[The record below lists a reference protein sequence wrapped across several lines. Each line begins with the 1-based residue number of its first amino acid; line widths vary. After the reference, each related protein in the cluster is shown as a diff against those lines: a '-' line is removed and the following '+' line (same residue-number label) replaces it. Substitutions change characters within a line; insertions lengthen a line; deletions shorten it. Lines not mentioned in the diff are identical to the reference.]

1 MPGNMDSSGA
11 VGLNNNQKNA
21 LRNALKA
28 LSKIP
33 KAEPFLYPVD
43 STIFPDYYQLISTP
57 MDIQT
62 INDKVNTYK
71 NIEDAIADV
80 NLIWGNCRKYNTED
94 SVIYQTANELEL
106 EFAELVKDKF
116 IIDQD
121 ESKKKKIKLSISSES
136 QSSNGS
142 NTQDLKKTMR
152 NILTSLKKSPYAVP
166 FLKPVDLD
174 DAPGYLEVVS
184 TPMDLS
190 TIDKYLK
197 EGKYEKMAAF
207 EADIKLIS
215 SNCLTYNDPT
225 SDIATYAIKLEETF
239 LLILENQNLDVE
251 VSFDS
256 TTPGKHEKHGKKND
270 YRKMKNILDEII
282 ADKLSEVFR
291 VPVNFDEAPGYL
303 EIIKQPIDLGTIAI
317 KLDNSVY
324 DTIEKFVSDVRL
336 VFDNCCQYN
345 SDTSTIYETATE
357 LRNRFDDKVVATFG
371 NAFSKKKS
379 QKKKDIPSLKT
390 TEIDIVDI
398 DDIKQVTPTML
409 SALSKD
415 NLETLLERIKSE
427 GSDHKLVRQRC
438 IDVAKES
445 VDKVVSI
452 WIRNNTF
459 FLEYIGDI
467 AMAGNMLITGYN
479 TGDIIFPR
487 FFSSIVK
494 LRLNISSNS
503 NLTKYTEISLK
514 NEIIGDIKPTSV
526 PSFRITLDDTVI
538 AEGLS
543 PREVW
548 ESIPSLAP
556 KLLNFL
562 GSKLQRCRAVFN
574 RLCIHPDVLHFIDPV
589 PQNGTIGQEYY
600 KLIKAPM
607 WLREVHNRL
616 VSGVY
621 DSEFDFAWDVRLIF
635 QNCQLFNKP
644 GSDLYN
650 KAGSMIA
657 LFEDLFCQ
665 WVINIRNRSID
676 DIAKGEW
683 DSWMYLKYFDSSDPT
698 ENFCCETKEVLPESQ
713 LISCISCED
722 QYQIKKIK
730 VKNTKELKDTWVCE
744 RCTIAQSYCPL
755 KIANNEASKSIQL
768 MSSYCTEEFGKYV
781 FLPAPDIGN
790 GWLQAKRKDRK
801 TVLINSFMSPLGW
814 FVTGRGKEEL
824 NKRMNEEIKINDTL
838 LNERALEFL
847 NNSSG
852 KTKPFKSRREKD
864 KVSLVDKVYK
874 VDEYMTLGQLAV
886 YVPDIDDKVAILIDK
901 AILTSSNPKSV
912 QYLELKDVDLPS
924 AGLFGLDFPEVRVA
938 LESFDELLGFTSY
951 KFLHSDETFEVVLKD
966 IKSSL
971 DRLLLSDS
979 ADSELFNSLRKIRYR
994 RDYERVDN
1002 TYFHKHCSGGESSGK
1017 QSVFHSVAVPLF
1029 APQTQILPS
1038 EGDTLIAI
1046 WDFMDV
1052 LSPVIGELSF
1062 TFSDVLD
1069 SVVPPSAV
1077 HIANYGQIIFDEI
1090 CTTLTGVLLL
1100 EVKNRL
1106 NFPSDVDADLFLMS
1120 KPLNIFTWPQLSRIC
1135 IHTLSLLN
1143 FCDNDSPSVFVYERG
1158 DQDIQR
1164 DIVSVV
1170 LNHPC
1175 MHVIKSCEIGLLYD
1189 IARKVFPVEAINEID
1204 SQKNSQYNNIDE
1216 LLIDI
1221 TDLFTQLKGHYSYKT
1236 VEGKA
1241 ISELIV
1247 WLNDYFV
1254 KIGKKGNIPYYNENK
1269 SSCNLL
1275 ANVSSNNFVSQ
1286 FKNNSLQLRTFINP
1300 FDFGNKQ
1307 QIESGTTNPKHLAL
1321 NILEKMNTSLSLLR
1335 TKDPDEMHKN
1345 DRLDIYSTLLHFC
1358 ASTDIFR
1365 KNTPQKKL
1373 QSLSIKE
1380 SNSLPMDGLER
1391 APETEVGNICYFSG
1405 LEYISGEIWYYVP
1418 KYLIDDSL
1426 CKSSTK
1432 KPIASLSALKKA
1444 HAANEIASKENFAI
1458 QVIAIKIYDCTTY
1471 SYYIYL

>member
-1 MPGNMDSSGA
+1 MPGNIDSCGA
-11 VGLNNNQKNA
+11 VGLNNNQKNV
-21 LRNALKA
+21 LRNALKT

-43 STIFPDYYQLISTP
+43 STIFPDYYLLISTP

-62 INDKVNTYK
+62 INDKMSAYK
-71 NIEDAIADV
+71 NVEDVIADV
-80 NLIWGNCRKYNTED
+80 TLIWDNCRMYNAED

-106 EFAELVKDKF
+106 EFAELIKDKF

-121 ESKKKKIKLSISSES
+121 ESKKKKIKLPVGSES
-136 QSSNGS
+136 QNCNGS

-152 NILTSLKKSPYAVP
+152 NILASLKKSPYAVP

-197 EGKYEKMAAF
+197 EGKYEKMGAF

-239 LLILENQNLDVE
+239 LSILDNQNVDVE

-270 YRKMKNILDEII
+270 YRKMKNILDEIM

-303 EIIKQPIDLGTIAI
+303 EIIKQPIDLGTIAS
-317 KLDNSVY
+317 KLDNSAY
-324 DTIEKFVSDVRL
+324 DTIEKFVSDMRL

-345 SDTSTIYETATE
+345 SDTSSIYETATE
-357 LRNRFDDKVVATFG
+357 LRNRFDDKVVATYG

-379 QKKKDIPSLKT
+379 QKKKDVLSLKT
-390 TEIDIVDI
+390 SEIDIVDI
-398 DDIKQVTPTML
+398 NDIKQLTPTIL
-409 SALSKD
+409 SALSKE
-415 NLETLLERIKSE
+415 NLESLLERIKAE

-438 IDVAKES
+438 IDIAKES
-445 VDKVVSI
+445 VDKVVNI
-452 WIRNNTF
+452 WIRNDTF
-459 FLEYIGDI
+459 LLEYIGEI
-467 AMAGNMLITGYN
+467 AMAGNMLIPGYN
-479 TGDIIFPR
+479 TSDIIFPR

-494 LRLNISSNS
+494 LRLNITFKTKF
-503 NLTKYTEISLK
+503 TKYTEILLK
-514 NEIIGDIKPTSV
+514 NEIIGDSIYVKSTSV

-538 AEGLS
+538 AEGPS
-543 PREVW
+543 PCEVW
-548 ESIPSLAP
+548 NSIPSLTP

-574 RLCIHPDVLHFIDPV
+574 RLCIHADVIHFINPV

-607 WLREVHNRL
+607 WLREVHSRL

-635 QNCQLFNKP
+635 ENCQRFNKP

-698 ENFCCETKEVLPESQ
+698 QNFCCETKEVLPESQ

-722 QYQIKKIK
+722 QYQIKKLK
-730 VKNTKELKDTWVCE
+730 VKNTKEVKDAWTCE
-744 RCTIAQSYCPL
+744 RCTIAQNYCFL
-755 KIANNEASKSIQL
+755 KIANNEASKSIQV
-768 MSSYCTEEFGKYV
+768 MSPYCTEEFGKYV

-824 NKRMNEEIKINDTL
+824 NKRINEEIKIHDVL
-838 LNERALEFL
+838 LNERSLEFS
-847 NNSSG
+847 NNLSG
-852 KTKPFKSRREKD
+852 KSKPFKSRRCKD
-864 KVSLVDKVYK
+864 KVSLADKV
-874 VDEYMTLGQLAV
+874 DDYMTLGQLAI
-886 YVPDIDDKVAILIDK
+886 YVADINDKVAIFMDN
-901 AILTSSNPKSV
+901 AMLTSTNRKSA
-912 QYLELKDVDLPS
+912 QYLELKDVTLPS
-924 AGLFGLDFPEVRVA
+924 AGLFGFDLPEVRVA

-951 KFLHSDETFEVVLKD
+951 KFSHSEETLEMVLKD

-979 ADSELFNSLRKIRYR
+979 VDSQLFNSLRKIRYR
-994 RDYERVDN
+994 RDDERVDN
-1002 TYFHKHCSGGESSGK
+1002 TYFYKHCSISESSGK

-1029 APQTQILPS
+1029 APQTQISPS

-1069 SVVPPSAV
+1069 SVVPPSAA

-1090 CTTLTGVLLL
+1090 CATLTGVLLL

-1143 FCDNDSPSVFVYERG
+1143 FCDNNAPTVFVYERG

-1175 MHVIKSCEIGLLYD
+1175 MHLIKSCDMGLLND
-1189 IARKVFPVEAINEID
+1189 IVRKVFPIEAFNEVD

-1216 LLIDI
+1216 FLVDF
-1221 TDLFTQLKGHYSYKT
+1221 TSLFTKLKEHYNFKT

-1247 WLNDYFV
+1247 WLNDFLV
-1254 KIGKKGNIPYYNENK
+1254 KIGKMGNIPYYNENK
-1269 SSCNLL
+1269 SSFNLL
-1275 ANVSSNNFVSQ
+1275 ANVTPTNIAPQYKS
-1286 FKNNSLQLRTFINP
+1286 NSLQLRAFINP

-1307 QIESGTTNPKHLAL
+1307 QIESGSTNPKYVAL
-1321 NILEKMNTSLSLLR
+1321 NILEKMNTCLSLLR
-1335 TKDPDEMHKN
+1335 TKDPDEMQKN
-1345 DRLDIYSTLLHFC
+1345 YRLDIYSTLLHFC

-1365 KNTPQKKL
+1365 KNVPQKKV

-1380 SNSLPMDGLER
+1380 SNCLPMDVLER
-1391 APETEVGNICYFSG
+1391 APETEAGNICYFSG

-1426 CKSSTK
+1426 FKPTTK

-1444 HAANEIASKENFAI
+1444 HAANEIALKENLSI
-1458 QVIAIKIYDCTTY
+1458 QVITQRSTTMNN
-1471 SYYIYL
+1471 ILIIIL